1 MTNICEIDMTNIC
14 ELNPCYNV
22 FMKKDI
28 RKTEAYKKFRE
39 IVTDEKRIAQSQK
52 KRAKSPNPYIELK
65 KFKSK

>member
-1 MTNICEIDMTNIC
+1 
-14 ELNPCYNV
+14 
-22 FMKKDI
+22 MKKDI